1 MIGIG
6 NWGCHV
12 DTMFFKGDVK
22 FTITDNGGEYGFE
35 LHMDGP
41 IPEFQIKEI
50 KEENDA
56 YYSQVMSSV
65 DLTAIANVEML
76 PGKDIDVALT
86 FAGDTFNGVIKVP
99 FLGKIKLNNGYR
111 LAE

>member
-50 KEENDA
+50 KGKTMTH
-56 YYSQVMSSV
+56 YMRSP
-65 DLTAIANVEML
+65 ML
-76 PGKDIDVALT
+76 RCCPARISTL
-86 FAGDTFNGVIKVP
+86 
-99 FLGKIKLNNGYR
+99 R
-111 LAE
+111 

>member
-35 LHMDGP
+35 HHMDGP

-50 KEENDA
+50 KEEND
-56 YYSQVMSSV
+56 
-65 DLTAIANVEML
+65 DTLHAIANVEML

>member
-1 MIGIG
+1 
-6 NWGCHV
+6 
-12 DTMFFKGDVK
+12 
-22 FTITDNGGEYGFE
+22 
-35 LHMDGP
+35 MDGP

-50 KEENDA
+50 KEEND
-56 YYSQVMSSV
+56 
-65 DLTAIANVEML
+65 DTLHAIANVEML

>member
-1 MIGIG
+1 MIGMG
-6 NWGCHV
+6 NWGGHV

-50 KEENDA
+50 KEEND
-56 YYSQVMSSV
+56 
-65 DLTAIANVEML
+65 DTLHAIANVEML

>member
-50 KEENDA
+50 K
-56 YYSQVMSSV
+56 
-65 DLTAIANVEML
+65 
-76 PGKDIDVALT
+76 
-86 FAGDTFNGVIKVP
+86 
-99 FLGKIKLNNGYR
+99 
-111 LAE
+111 

>member
-6 NWGCHV
+6 NWGLPRGHHV
-12 DTMFFKGDVK
+12 LQ
-22 FTITDNGGEYGFE
+22 GGRKVHHYRQRRGICFE

-50 KEENDA
+50 KEEND
-56 YYSQVMSSV
+56 
-65 DLTAIANVEML
+65 DTLHAIANVEML